1 MKKKYFINANII
13 DPHNSLNEMGGL
25 IIDENGKIEAIGKK
39 VNTNNIPTREKIINL
54 NGKYI
59 FPGLVDMRV
68 FVGEPGYE
76 YKENFRTLSEAA
88 LSGGVTSVVTMP
100 NTNPV
105 IDNVSIVD
113 FLRLRGKDKSKINI
127 FPTAALTIGTVG
139 ENMTEFGLLQ
149 SKGIIGFTDGVKT
162 IQNPRIMNRIMNS
175 ASDLKSLIIQ
185 HAEDAELS
193 KDGMINDGIIATKL
207 GLQGI
212 PISAELL
219 IIERDLTL
227 LEYNN
232 CRYHISQISSANSV
246 DIIRERKS
254 KIDFSCGVSI
264 NNLSLNENDI
274 GDFKTFLKL
283 SPPLRTETDRNAL
296 VQGLNDETI
305 EILVNQSL
313 LQAEMGCDVLA
324 PSDMMD
330 GRIGKIRKAL
340 DKNKYQSVQILSYAA
355 KYASSFYGPFRDA
368 VGSKGAL
375 KGDKKT
381 YQMDYR
387 NSDESLREV
396 ALDIKEGADMVMVK
410 PGMPYLDIIRSIKDK
425 FKLPVLAYQVSG
437 EYSLIENAIRKKMI
451 NKDAVYES
459 LVAFKRA
466 GANAIVSYYA
476 DRLDKII

>member
-13 DPHNSLNEMGGL
+13 DPHNSLNEIGG
-25 IIDENGKIEAIGKK
+25 IIIGESGKIEAVGKK
-39 VNTNNIPTREKIINL
+39 VNTNNIPSREKVIDL

-59 FPGLVDMRV
+59 FPGIVDMRV

-113 FLRLRGKDKSKINI
+113 FLKRRGRDKSKINI
-127 FPTAALTIGTVG
+127 YPTAALTVKAEG

-227 LEYNN
+227 LEYNS

-246 DIIRERKS
+246 DIIRERKN
-254 KIDFSCGVSI
+254 KVNFSCGVSI

-305 EILVNQSL
+305 DVIVSDHKPEDEENKRLTFAQAETGASGIETLLPLSLELYHNGSAELETIIKALTSKPAEILKINKGNLS
-313 LQAEMGCDVLA
+313 
-324 PSDMMD
+324 
-330 GRIGKIRKAL
+330 IGNDADFCIVDINKPWVVKKEKLISKS
-340 DKNKYQSVQILSYAA
+340 KNTPIE
-355 KYASSFYGPFRDA
+355 
-368 VGSKGAL
+368 
-375 KGDKKT
+375 DKKLQGKVIST
-381 YQMDYR
+381 FV
-387 NSDESLREV
+387 NGEEL
-396 ALDIKEGADMVMVK
+396 
-410 PGMPYLDIIRSIKDK
+410 
-425 FKLPVLAYQVSG
+425 FKS
-437 EYSLIENAIRKKMI
+437 E
-451 NKDAVYES
+451 
-459 LVAFKRA
+459 
-466 GANAIVSYYA
+466 
-476 DRLDKII
+476 